1 MKFAQYKLIL
11 QLGQRENLSFLSVE
25 NLGLNDYHRERKYA
39 ILRWLHLTAV
49 QEFSTTC
56 ILVTDFSGE
65 LYFKEL
71 VSWNVKGVL

>member
-11 QLGQRENLSFLSVE
+11 QLGQRKNLSFLSVE
-25 NLGLNDYHRERKYA
+25 NLGLNDYHRERKYV

-71 VSWNVKGVL
+71 VSWNV